1 MNPFA
6 LPCEQYSLAN
16 GLTVLL
22 HHSPD
27 APVVAVEVMYHAG
40 SKNEKPGLTGL
51 AHLAEHLMFKG
62 SEHAAD
68 GEHFRRLQEIGA
80 EVNGSTTEDRTNY
93 YEVLP
98 PNQLETALY
107 LEADRMGWLIPA
119 LIASKLQ
126 NQRDVVKNERRQ
138 SYENQPYGLAQE
150 TISAAIFPSGHPY
163 SWPVIGTMDDLDR
176 MTLEDL
182 RMFFRRYYSPGN
194 AVLTIGGRF
203 DPPQAREM
211 VEKYFGALPGTPLPD
226 RPAFPDWQ
234 PAPARDIILRDNVTL
249 PRVYLAWRTAPW
261 ASNED
266 IALDVVTDL
275 LGAGKNSRL
284 HRSLVIEQ
292 QLAQSISA
300 YQHGLECDG
309 KLVITATARKGMSVE
324 RLVAALRE
332 QIMDLISRPVGS
344 REMEKSLN
352 VREAAL
358 VMSLDA
364 VRDRMHLLSLFH
376 TLTGSVT
383 NMQEYYKR
391 FRTLDA
397 DTARTR
403 SAAFLGVEPVVLQIL
418 PQEAS

>member
-1 MNPFA
+1 
-6 LPCEQYSLAN
+6 
-16 GLTVLL
+16 
-22 HHSPD
+22 
-27 APVVAVEVMYHAG
+27 MYHAG

-62 SEHAAD
+62 SEHAGD

-107 LEADRMGWLIPA
+107 LEADRMGWLLPA
-119 LIASKLQ
+119 LTGTKLQ

-176 MTLEDL
+176 MTLDDL

-203 DPPQAREM
+203 DPPQAREL
-211 VEKYFGALPGTPLPD
+211 VEKYFCALPGTPLPG

-234 PAPARDIILRDNVTL
+234 PAPAREIILHDNVTL

-309 KLVITATARKGMSVE
+309 KLVITATARKGVSVE
-324 RLVAALRE
+324 RLIAALRE

-358 VMSLDA
+358 VMGLDA

-383 NMQEYYKR
+383 NMQEYYER

-397 DTARTR
+397 ETARTR
-403 SAAFLGVEPVVLQIL
+403 SAAFLGVEPVVLQVL